1 MVTGGYRRLQGG
13 SDDFSLQTDTHTSS
27 TWTNPTKLGHLLV
40 GLNHARAKSHGAV
53 ARLEATFL
61 VAARG
66 RPANDHVLAV
76 LLTGLSKKSKK
87 YRRVNL
93 ECPFVT

>member
-13 SDDFSLQTDTHTSS
+13 SDDFSLQTDTHTLS
-27 TWTNPTKLGHLLV
+27 TWTNPTKLGHLLA
-40 GLNHARAKSHGAV
+40 GLNHARAESHGAV
-53 ARLEATFL
+53 ARLRDTFL

-76 LLTGLSKKSKK
+76 FNWSVQKK
-87 YRRVNL
+87 
-93 ECPFVT
+93 

>member
-1 MVTGGYRRLQGG
+1 MVTGVYMRLPGG
-13 SDDFSLQTDTHTSS
+13 SDDFTLQTDTHTSS
-27 TWTNPTKLGHLLV
+27 TWTNPTKLGDLLV

-76 LLTGLSKKSKK
+76 FNWSVQKK
-87 YRRVNL
+87 
-93 ECPFVT
+93 

>member
-27 TWTNPTKLGHLLV
+27 TWTTKLGHLLV
-40 GLNHARAKSHGAV
+40 GLNHARAESHGAV

-76 LLTGLSKKSKK
+76 LNWSVQKK
-87 YRRVNL
+87 
-93 ECPFVT
+93 